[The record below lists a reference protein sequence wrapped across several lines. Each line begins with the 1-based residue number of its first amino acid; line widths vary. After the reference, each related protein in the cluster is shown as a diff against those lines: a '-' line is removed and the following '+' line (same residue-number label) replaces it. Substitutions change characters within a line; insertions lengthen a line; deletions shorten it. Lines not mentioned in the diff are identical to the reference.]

1 MTSAIPRQLK
11 ILVVEDDPGD
21 QMLIQET
28 FAEHGAGPELYM
40 VEDGDQALDFLR
52 RTGPYA
58 DVPRP
63 DLVLLDLNLP
73 HYDGTA
79 VLREVKSDPDL
90 RPIPVV
96 IFSTSTRP
104 DDIVGTYHLHAN
116 AYVAKPVDLDDFT
129 TAVRRIHTFFSGTA
143 RLPKPPA
150 AA

>member
-1 MTSAIPRQLK
+1 MTASTRQLR

-28 FAEHGAGPELYM
+28 FADHGGAPELFI

-58 DVPRP
+58 DKPRP
-63 DLVLLDLNLP
+63 DMILLDLNLP
-73 HYDGTA
+73 HYDGTT
-79 VLREVKSDPDL
+79 VLREVKSDPAL
-90 RPIPVV
+90 RAIPVV
-96 IFSTSTRP
+96 IFSTSTRAE
-104 DDIVGTYHLHAN
+104 DISNTYHLHAN

-129 TAVRRIHTFFSGTA
+129 TAVRRINTFFTGTA
-143 RLPKPPA
+143 RLPNPPA